1 MRAVVMAELE
11 LLLGMTTV
19 HFSGVVI
26 AGVQL
31 GEQKRENFYATLS
44 LSFDPLSVPI

>member
-1 MRAVVMAELE
+1 MHGRYGRADALAA
-11 LLLGMTTV
+11 GMTTV

-31 GEQKRENFYATLS
+31 GEQKREKFSS
-44 LSFDPLSVPI
+44 LSRLTP